1 MAPTNPFAEI
11 SDRYADLS
19 TSLRKPLV
27 TRAVGAVIPFVDTA
41 GCYIEAYTPTRVAV
55 RLSNRE
61 GVQNHLGGMHAA
73 ALALLAETA
82 SGLVVALNVP
92 PESAP
97 LLRTM
102 EVSFDRY
109 AQQAVQAEAVLSTDE
124 SEHIQSSPIGRMTVD
139 VVLTAPEADKTLVS
153 SELEWAWL
161 PEEKL
166 KGEPEGFGNG
176 ANERSTLCDG
186 GRKR

>member
-1 MAPTNPFAEI
+1 MGRLHSQFLNFLFFDMGSTNPFADI
-11 SDRYADLS
+11 SNRYADLGA
-19 TSLRKPLV
+19 SLRQPLV

-41 GCYIEAYTPTRVAV
+41 GCFIEAYTPTRVAV
-55 RLSNRE
+55 RLDNRE
-61 GVQNHLGGMHAA
+61 AVQNHLGGVHAA

-92 PESAP
+92 AESAP

-109 AQQAVQAEAVLSTDE
+109 AQQAVQAEATLTTDE
-124 SEHIQSSPIGRMTVD
+124 SEHIQSRPIGRMHVD
-139 VVLTAPEADKTLVS
+139 VTLTAPDDDETLVS
-153 SELEWAWL
+153 SELEWAWV

-166 KGEPEGFGNG
+166 SG
-176 ANERSTLCDG
+176 
-186 GRKR
+186 